1 LGTPIESFF
10 LNIQGR
16 ELEVQRMGEAGA
28 RKPAIVFL
36 HEGLGSISMWRD
48 FPRDLSQRTGC
59 PAIVYSRCGYGN
71 SELFQGERQVGYLHD
86 EALRVL
92 PELLDALDITIP
104 ILLGHSDGASIAL
117 IYAGTNH
124 PVKALILLAPHVF
137 VEELT
142 IKNIAAAKLAFETT
156 DMPEKLARYH
166 QNPQSVFWGWNS
178 TWLHPDFRSWNIEE
192 FLPQI
197 TCPVLAIQGLDDPYG
212 TLAQLDAIEREV
224 PAPVDRVHL
233 NNCGHSPHRD
243 HPGRVLELTAA
254 FVGSL

>member
-1 LGTPIESFF
+1 MSTPIESFF

-16 ELEVQRMGEAGA
+16 ELEVQRLGEADA

-48 FPRDLSQRTGC
+48 FPRNLAERAGC
-59 PAIVYSRCGYGN
+59 PAIVYSRYGYGN

-86 EALRVL
+86 EARRDL
-92 PELLDALDITIP
+92 PQLLDALDITTP
-104 ILLGHSDGASIAL
+104 ILFGHSDGASIAL

-124 PVKALILLAPHVF
+124 PAKALILLAPHVF

-142 IKNIAAAKLAFETT
+142 IKNIAAVKLAFEST

-166 QNPQSVFWGWNS
+166 QNPQSVFGSWNS

-212 TLAQLDAIEREV
+212 TLAQLDAIERGV
-224 PAPVDRVHL
+224 PARVERVHL
-233 NNCGHSPHRD
+233 DNCRHSPHRD
-243 HPGRVLELTAA
+243 HPGRVLELTSA
-254 FVGSL
+254 FLDSL